1 MNPKISY
8 REMAVQGASPLQ
20 LVIHLYEQAIEDV
33 RRAIIAMEKGDIE
46 ARTKAINHAVKV
58 IGHLQGTLDM
68 ARGGEVAVNLNRFY
82 NTVRSGL
89 LDAQFKQSV
98 RILEQQVSQLM
109 LVHEAWLE
117 VQRATSPVPP
127 SSPKS
132 PAVDTTAVNA
142 STEWNA

>member
-8 REMAVQGASPLQ
+8 RETAARSASPVQ

-46 ARTKAINHAVKV
+46 ARTKAINHALKV

-68 ARGGEVAVNLNRFY
+68 ARGSEVAVNLNRFY
-82 NTVRSGL
+82 NTIRTKL
-89 LDAQFKQSV
+89 LEAQFKQSA
-98 RILEQQVSQLM
+98 RILEEQVSQLV

-117 VQRATSPVPP
+117 VERATSPAPASPQPP
-127 SSPKS
+127 VVDAAA
-132 PAVDTTAVNA
+132 PAS